1 MSDTHDGA
9 FFGIPPT
16 GRRLAVRQA
25 HMLRLH
31 DGLIREHWAVRDDLG
46 VLVQLGAVEPLTPS
60 CATDAEGAP
69 IGCSKPGRRSSQRD
83 ARSVRCLW
91 ANGFGFR
98 LADLDRRWFGGALTR
113 PSCER
118 MTGDGQ
124 HTPGDGRV

>member
-16 GRRLAVRQA
+16 GRRLVVRQA

-46 VLVQLGAVEPLTPS
+46 VLVQLGAVESPTPS

-69 IGCSKPGRRSSQRD
+69 IGCSDPVGA
-83 ARSVRCLW
+83 ARNATRGQSDVLW

-98 LADLDRRWFGGALTR
+98 LAWTWIAAG
-113 PSCER
+113 
-118 MTGDGQ
+118 
-124 HTPGDGRV
+124 